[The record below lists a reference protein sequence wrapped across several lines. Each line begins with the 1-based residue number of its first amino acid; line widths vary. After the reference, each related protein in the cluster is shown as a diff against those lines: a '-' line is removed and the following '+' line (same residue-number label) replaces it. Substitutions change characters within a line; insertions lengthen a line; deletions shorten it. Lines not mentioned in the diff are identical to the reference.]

1 MQTRHDPLPCGVSA
15 QLNPA
20 GPKQPPS
27 NCRTEPCALD
37 SLTNNVSA
45 DLMEWTRTPGSR
57 QSWACE
63 ANVVELA
70 EGARALVLSRFA
82 QGCEEQTTDRQTDD
96 SQLIRDT
103 RPESK
108 ITCFHTL
115 KDDVSASP

>member
-1 MQTRHDPLPCGVSA
+1 MDEDTGIAEVIGMLKHH
-15 QLNPA
+15 
-20 GPKQPPS
+20 
-27 NCRTEPCALD
+27 
-37 SLTNNVSA
+37 
-45 DLMEWTRTPGSR
+45 
-57 QSWACE
+57 
-63 ANVVELA
+63 VVELA
-70 EGARALVLSRFA
+70 EGARPLVHSRFA